1 MSRKFRSWQA
11 TSLERM
17 ILVDRLRRVFKAYF
31 SQTSDDINSMFL
43 VGGSGLGKSTLA
55 RLIGQHF
62 DWGEVRRLQ
71 LTDDKWFKGDR
82 FDTQAV
88 ARELTNISSTGAGLS
103 RFFDSAGDKRKLFI
117 VDELQ
122 QLSQDQQRRLNSA
135 IEEQQD
141 KVCIIATMNT
151 EHQAT
156 RSSNSTLSRMEVID
170 FDILKQKQHR
180 SELIK
185 DMVRVGKLCISDI
198 GVDSTIFSD
207 TDLEEIAERTTHD
220 FRDFFITL
228 GREYSMKAQHDC

>member
-17 ILVDRLRRVFKAYF
+17 ILVDRLRSVFKAYF
-31 SQTSDDINSMFL
+31 SQTANDINSMFL

-55 RLIGQHF
+55 RLIGEHF

-71 LTDDKWFKGDR
+71 LTDDKWFKGDKL
-82 FDTQAV
+82 DTQAV
-88 ARELTNISSTGAGLS
+88 ARELTNISSEGTGLS
-103 RFFDSAGDKRKLFI
+103 RFFDSGDGKRKLFI
-117 VDELQ
+117 IDELQ

-141 KVCIIATMNT
+141 KICIIATMNT
-151 EHQAT
+151 EYHST

-185 DMVRVGKLCISDI
+185 DMVRVGKLCINDI

-207 TDLEEIAERTTHD
+207 RDLEEIAERTTHD

-228 GREYSMKAQHDC
+228 GRDYSVKTHNT